1 MTFQNSNRF
10 NLYWT
15 SARTVKELH
24 AWCLENGIKL
34 PKTSR
39 KYVLIK
45 AIEQHMADC
54 GIDIKTHPDYKRATQ
69 TGCLTY
75 GV

>member
-1 MTFQNSNRF
+1 MAVGLTPDAFVVQLGNGGGDRFHQSQPLEHDHQNSNRF

-24 AWCLENGIKL
+24 AWCLENG
-34 PKTSR
+34 KTSR

-45 AIEQHMADC
+45 AIEQN
-54 GIDIKTHPDYKRATQ
+54 G
-69 TGCLTY
+69 
-75 GV
+75 